1 MNEQVSDI
9 DVSVVLMFESDFEA
23 NSLRGGLLRTDIST
37 PLRGQIDGQTVI
49 AGAIALRILV
59 DGIQNWVRPERG
71 SGLIVD
77 FPMVGAPVSVYRV
90 PHVERGFVLAKSPDG
105 DFLLQFPEQSN
116 KLSDLLEVFARRLG
130 RGRE

>member
-1 MNEQVSDI
+1 MSKQDSDVDI
-9 DVSVVLMFESDFEA
+9 TVILMFESDLEA
-23 NSLRGGLLRTDIST
+23 NSLGGDFRRSEIST

-77 FPMVGAPVSVYRV
+77 FPKIGGPVSVYRV
-90 PHVERGFVLAKSPDG
+90 PHVEKGFVLAKSPD
-105 DFLLQFPEQSN
+105 DEFLLQFPDQSN
-116 KLSDLLEVFARRLG
+116 KLSDLLEIFARMLG
-130 RGRE
+130 RDR